1 MSDKKKPTAWRCKT
15 IQQQRDKA
23 EIYNSREW
31 QQLRIEKLR
40 SQPLCEMHLKQGI
53 IVAAR
58 CVHHIVPIETA
69 TTKEQMRVLA
79 FCRNLPNPLNGL
91 MSLCYDCH
99 AKIHK
104 EMGSNTKAKVA
115 ERAEARQARWKDSLL
130 SRFTNKKDNGIQ
142 TEIHAGPIREQ
153 STDRDTEAKAQ
164 TNSKGYGGSKGDMG

>member
-1 MSDKKKPTAWRCKT
+1 MSDKKKPKAWRCKT

-53 IVAAR
+53 VVAAR

-79 FCRNLPNPLNGL
+79 FCQNLPNPLNGL

-130 SRFTNKKDNGIQ
+130 SRFTTK
-142 TEIHAGPIREQ
+142 P
-153 STDRDTEAKAQ
+153 TDDE
-164 TNSKGYGGSKGDMG
+164 GDQPTSENPAPSF